1 MIRKSLLPL
10 AVCVAAFAS
19 SAPPAGASVHG
30 ACAQNLEPLGA
41 NAIGPAAAAALRADP
56 AKNEPRVTGATLAPQ
71 DGGRGPQ
78 AKAQCGKTVW
88 QRTVVVYVLDRAF
101 LPAESAAQ
109 RVLFVGRTSDGY
121 RVWARAH

>member
-1 MIRKSLLPL
+1 LSGKSLLPL
-10 AVCVAAFAS
+10 AVCIAAFAAS
-19 SAPPAGASVHG
+19 SAPAGASIHG
-30 ACAQNLEPLGA
+30 GCPKKLEPLGA

-56 AKNEPRVTGATLAPQ
+56 AKNRPQVTGATLASQ